1 MKKVIFI
8 THPIYLEHDTGLG
21 HPERPERLIAINKKF
36 EQSTLINR
44 IERIEAEKASEKTIE
59 GVHNPSYIDG
69 VTKAINSGRRVLDA
83 GDTVVGEKSLNA
95 AYYASGAAILGL
107 DLLKKEDSS
116 RVFCAVR
123 PPGHHAER
131 NVAMGFCIFN
141 NVAIAARYAQKI
153 DLAKKVLIVD
163 WDVHHGNGTQHIFE
177 EDDSVFYYSIH
188 QYPFYPG
195 TGSADEIGMG
205 KGEGY
210 TLNRPMRAGASDADY
225 ITAIERDLS
234 SIERKFKPE
243 LIIISAGF
251 DAHAQDP
258 LAGMNITE
266 KGYIRLTELVSQMAW
281 RCAEGKILSV
291 LEGGY
296 NLDALATSVI
306 AHLDFLLK
314 H

>member
-1 MKKVIFI
+1 MEKVIFI
-8 THPIYLEHDTGLG
+8 THPIYLKHDTGFG
-21 HPERPERLIAINKKF
+21 HPERPERLIAINEKF
-36 EQSTLINR
+36 EQSPLIKR
-44 IERIEAEKASEKTIE
+44 IERIEAEKASEKIIKEVHNSSYIE
-59 GVHNPSYIDG
+59 GV
-69 VTKAINSGRRVLDA
+69 TRAINSGRRILDA
-83 GDTVVGEKSLNA
+83 GDTVVSEKSLVA

-107 DLLKKEDSS
+107 DMLKNEESS

-123 PPGHHAER
+123 PPGHHAEK

-141 NVAIAARYAQKI
+141 NVAVAARYAQKI

-195 TGSADEIGMG
+195 TGSANEIGKG
-205 KGEGY
+205 RGEGY
-210 TLNRPMRAGASDADY
+210 TLNRPMRAGGSDADY
-225 ITAIERDLS
+225 IAAVERDLTH
-234 SIERKFKPE
+234 IERKFKPD
-243 LIIISAGF
+243 LIIVSAGF

-258 LAGMNITE
+258 LAGMRITE
-266 KGYIRLTELVSQMAW
+266 EGYIRLTELISQMAW

-296 NLDALATSVI
+296 HLDALASSVI
-306 AHLDFLLK
+306 AHLDCLLK